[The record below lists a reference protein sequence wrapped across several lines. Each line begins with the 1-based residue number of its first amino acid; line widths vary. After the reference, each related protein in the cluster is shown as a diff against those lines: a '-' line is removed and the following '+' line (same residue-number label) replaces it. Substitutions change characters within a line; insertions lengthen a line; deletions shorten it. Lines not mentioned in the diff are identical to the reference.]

1 MMGRQAMKLLVLGT
15 ALFLA
20 AGSMSVA
27 QDRSHKDPVEWVD
40 SSGKYTVKAHY
51 RRLDGDSVVIRLK
64 DGRDMRIPFDKLSPA
79 SVEQAKTMAGKKR
92 ANPSDGSSEGV
103 TASSAPGSSGSS
115 GSSAAAAVP
124 ALDNLDAKAFVDTI
138 MAELKKNNIMVLWD
152 AFPTKKQDEIEGLV
166 TSFAK
171 QVDPKTFDM
180 VRRTRNTI
188 FEIAK
193 KQQQFILNNSVLP
206 IPASEKAK
214 FEKSYPAIIAML
226 ESYLPSEF
234 FDGKRLQQGQVRELL
249 QAWSTNLIASAQE
262 LGKTLPEGDP
272 IRAKLTGFAGIPYT
286 VETTSNNEAKVTLQ
300 MPGPAGVQS
309 VPLQLVPSDGRWLP
323 KEMVIGWEL
332 VMGQA
337 RAGIAAL
344 KPEQMHQTVSG
355 FLIFANAPIQ
365 SLKNS
370 KTQEEF
376 DKVLKELS
384 DPFLQGM
391 NAGMNRARQAQGAP
405 PSKSPG
411 SFREGEE

>member
-1 MMGRQAMKLLVLGT
+1 MGRQAMKLLVLGT

-92 ANPSDGSSEGV
+92 ANPSDGSSDGV
-103 TASSAPGSSGSS
+103 TASPAPGSSGSP

-138 MAELKKNNIMVLWD
+138 MAELKKNNMMVLWD
-152 AFPTKKQDEIEGLV
+152 AFPTKNQNEIEGLL

-188 FEIAK
+188 FDIAK

-226 ESYLPSEF
+226 ESYLPADF
-234 FDGKRLQQGQVRELL
+234 FDSKRLQQGRVRELL
-249 QAWSTNLIASAQE
+249 QSWNTNLMASVQE
-262 LGKTLPEGDP
+262 LEKSLPEGDP
-272 IRAKLTGFAGIPYT
+272 IRAQLNGFAGISYT
-286 VETTSNNEAKVTLQ
+286 VEKSSSNEAKVTLQ
-300 MPGPAGVQS
+300 MPGPAGVQN
-309 VPLQLVPSDGRWLP
+309 VPLQLVLSDGRWLP
-323 KEMVIGWEL
+323 KEMVAGWDIA
-332 VMGQA
+332 MGKA
-337 RAGIAAL
+337 RTEIAAI
-344 KPEQMHQTVSG
+344 KPEQINQMVSG
-355 FLIFANAPIQ
+355 FLFVANAPIQ
-365 SLKNS
+365 TLKNA

-376 DKVLKELS
+376 DKVLKEFA
-384 DPFLQGM
+384 DGFFQGM
-391 NAGMNRARQAQGAP
+391 ARAQQGQGAP
-405 PSKSPG
+405 PPPG
-411 SFREGEE
+411 RYRDGEE